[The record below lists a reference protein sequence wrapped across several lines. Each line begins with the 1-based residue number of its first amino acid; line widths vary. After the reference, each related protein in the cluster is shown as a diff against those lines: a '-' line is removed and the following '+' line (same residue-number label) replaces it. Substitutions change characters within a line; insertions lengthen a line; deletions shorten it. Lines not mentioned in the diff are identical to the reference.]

1 MKKLVYA
8 FVAITIS
15 VMSVSCSNN
24 KQIVEVAEKYVS
36 EYICPLLANASISD
50 YAPVKPTNPVNKVKG
65 TVNKATLVNAKEK
78 SLLDTKQL
86 DVASGI
92 QSLSELKN
100 RIIVYRLIQSDIE
113 AIKKANAEQG
123 FYVVWVNVKYGN
135 DKYKS
140 FDIVVSKDLEILN
153 TPIDMSEV
161 NIAVKEMSEFYTNE

>member
-1 MKKLVYA
+1 MKNLVYA
-8 FVAITIS
+8 FVAIAIS
-15 VMSVSCSNN
+15 VMSVSCTNN

-36 EYICPLLANASISD
+36 EQICPLLANASISD
-50 YAPVKPTNPVNKVKG
+50 YAPIKPTNPVSKVKG
-65 TVNKATLVNAKEK
+65 AINKATLVNAKEK
-78 SLLDTKQL
+78 SLLNTKQL

-92 QSLSELKN
+92 QSLSEFKN
-100 RIIVYRLIQSDIE
+100 RIIAHRLIQSDIE

-135 DKYKS
+135 DKYES

-161 NIAVKEMSEFYTNE
+161 NIAVKEMSKFYTD